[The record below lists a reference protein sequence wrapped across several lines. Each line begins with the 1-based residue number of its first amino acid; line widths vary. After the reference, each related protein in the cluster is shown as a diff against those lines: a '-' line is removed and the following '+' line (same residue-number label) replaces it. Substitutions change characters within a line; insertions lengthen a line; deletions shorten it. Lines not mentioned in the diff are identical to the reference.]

1 MQSETG
7 KGVAPNKVAALTD
20 SEKNQQHIAAQRVF
34 APRCTC
40 PRCDKVTLPRLDDH
54 MGVNTTSTLM
64 EEPYLVKHF
73 RGCEKDSYGRMI
85 IMEEDLEGLNFSNDE
100 YPQGFGD
107 GVFAADQEGGACS
120 LPSLS
125 SLDQHFM
132 ITLKAVRYHPEGGPS
147 STTVLHRTPLKI
159 TQTLVQHVG
168 DRSGA
173 VKYTFQA
180 EEEGGEICAAVSFIN
195 VAKLSSFENEPFDC
209 DPRPTSNQIW
219 IDFWDVQLFSVKDG
233 SGTLIS
239 RSDLFWKCRQLL
251 CDD

>member
-1 MQSETG
+1 MTSIRRVLEMVCLPPIG
-7 KGVAPNKVAALTD
+7 RAGLVASHP
-20 SEKNQQHIAAQRVF
+20 F
-34 APRCTC
+34 PRW
-40 PRCDKVTLPRLDDH
+40 
-54 MGVNTTSTLM
+54 TTFL
-64 EEPYLVKHF
+64 
-73 RGCEKDSYGRMI
+73 
-85 IMEEDLEGLNFSNDE
+85 
-100 YPQGFGD
+100 
-107 GVFAADQEGGACS
+107 
-120 LPSLS
+120 
-125 SLDQHFM
+125 

-239 RSDLFWKCRQLL
+239 RSDLFGNAVNFFVMIEAKQCM
-251 CDD
+251 